1 MRGRAPGMG
10 RAMGRAMAQGIG
22 MALLAGLL
30 AGCALPVSV
39 PNSGPDYTPVQPAPP
54 EGAGAA
60 PSLDAPPPP
69 PGARS
74 AEALDTTTPEQRAA
88 ATASP
93 APAAQAASLG
103 KTTVSLGDPTA
114 PGFWLKSPLVKTP
127 GPGLVK
133 TAAGATVQVDLQPGE
148 GNSQLSLAAFRA
160 LNLPLTD
167 LPEVELFPR

>member
-1 MRGRAPGMG
+1 MAVLMG
-10 RAMGRAMAQGIG
+10 GV
-22 MALLAGLL
+22 L

-39 PNSGPDYTPVQPAPP
+39 PNSGPDYTPVQPAAP
-54 EGAGAA
+54 GAPAPDLAA
-60 PSLDAPPPP
+60 PPGLVTPPGLATPAPQ

-88 ATASP
+88 ATAAP
-93 APAAQAASLG
+93 APVTPAASLG

-114 PGFWLKSPLVKTP
+114 PGFWLKSPLVKAA

-133 TAAGATVQVDLQPGE
+133 TTAGQTVHVDLQPGE

-160 LNLPLTD
+160 LTLPLTD